1 MLSQAAYDRSNTLPL
16 MLALACALLCAGC
29 GAPNEEVGGGSLSVE
44 ARVAAGS
51 DARPLDGETLYL
63 LDADPILLAMAEVNE
78 GDAVQ
83 VRTHREHPRLRMLAG
98 LMNARRL
105 AAYRLGTDI
114 AIVLEQSKPLWE
126 THVVRTART
135 DERGRA
141 VFDKLA
147 PGHYWLMCL
156 SERDGKLAF
165 WNPRVTV
172 GLEPRKVVLDEG
184 NALTVSEAPVN
195 R

>member
-1 MLSQAAYDRSNTLPL
+1 MRSSVITSF
-16 MLALACALLCAGC
+16 ALACALLCAAC
-29 GAPNEEVGGGSLSVE
+29 GGTGKDEGGPLFVE
-44 ARVAAGS
+44 ARGVGV
-51 DARPLDGETLYL
+51 ETLYL

-78 GDAVQ
+78 RDAVQ
-83 VRTHREHPRLRMLAG
+83 ARTHREHPRLRMLAS
-98 LMNARRL
+98 LMNARRF

-114 AIVLEQSKPLWE
+114 AVVLEQSRPLWE

-135 DERGRA
+135 DARGRA
-141 VFDKLA
+141 RFDNLA

-156 SERDGKLAF
+156 SERDGGLAF

-172 GLEPRKVVLDEG
+172 ERGRAETIMLDQS
-184 NALTVSEAPVN
+184 NALTFGEKPA

>member
-29 GAPNEEVGGGSLSVE
+29 GAPNEGVGGGSLSVE

-63 LDADPILLAMAEVNE
+63 LGA
-78 GDAVQ
+78 
-83 VRTHREHPRLRMLAG
+83 
-98 LMNARRL
+98 
-105 AAYRLGTDI
+105 DI

-126 THVVRTART
+126 TRVVRTART

-165 WNPRVTV
+165 WGPRVTV
-172 GLEPRKVVLDEG
+172 ARARTEAVVLDQS
-184 NALTVSEAPVN
+184 NALTFGDSPA
-195 R
+195 RR